1 MGVLA
6 VYMIPQHG
14 QAEARGVPSRSLQDA
29 AAGVISYDEMLI
41 QAMGAPEEAPEEEKS
56 DDDSGDE
63 EDEDSE
69 DKDSE
74 DEEEEEAE
82 EDGDEEP
89 MCAPECT
96 FIPKPVHA
104 MNPRC
109 MGCP

>member
-14 QAEARGVPSRSLQDA
+14 QAEARVVPSRSLQDA
-29 AAGVISYDEMLI
+29 AAGVILYDEMLI

-69 DKDSE
+69 DKE
-74 DEEEEEAE
+74 DEEAE

-89 MCAPECT
+89 MCAPEFT

-104 MNPRC
+104 MN
-109 MGCP
+109 